1 MSFELL
7 PHVTQGL
14 HDVLLDRTFTDAQLL
29 GYFPIFLTL
38 YIAHRHYLLGTWSQ
52 LVQGTHDGLYLLF
65 MQIHLFGIE
74 TLLAN
79 RHYARLHLSTTDVLL
94 SDIVETDIFHRRQE
108 IRRQLVHVAIL
119 QSTPNQ
125 FESISNNILACLVIM
140 QDAQGKIVGFAIVV
154 PK

>member
-74 TLLAN
+74 LCLPTACTLAST
-79 RHYARLHLSTTDVLL
+79 YRLR
-94 SDIVETDIFHRRQE
+94 IFCFR
-108 IRRQLVHVAIL
+108 I
-119 QSTPNQ
+119 
-125 FESISNNILACLVIM
+125 
-140 QDAQGKIVGFAIVV
+140 
-154 PK
+154 